1 MTSRHLH
8 ARKGF
13 TLIELLIVIVIIGVL
28 AVALLPSLTGGTERA
43 RDAQRKGDLAELT
56 NALEYYYNDNGSAY
70 PSGNLCVSAFMDNS
84 AEPDLTPY
92 LTTDIVDPSAN
103 SSDPQTTLDT
113 IVASCGDYIY
123 IETGTGYILAADLEN
138 NSDGGQSTYDYSSLA
153 TAAGN
158 SPDGSDTRTVLASL
172 TDCSD
177 PNNSCTDV
185 VYVIGR

>member
-70 PSGNLCVSAFMDNS
+70 PSGNQCVSAFMDNS
-84 AEPDLTPY
+84 ADPDLTPY
-92 LTTDIVDPSAN
+92 LTTDITDPAGN
-103 SSDPQTTLDT
+103 PVAT
-113 IVASCGDYIY
+113 IINGCNDYIY
-123 IETGTGYILAADLEN
+123 VPTSSGYILAANLEN
-138 NSDGGQSTYDYSSLA
+138 NSDSGAGTYELSSLI
-153 TAAGN
+153 TEAASASGN
-158 SPDGSDTRTVLASL
+158 DTRTVLGNLTPCDDASA
-172 TDCSD
+172 TCSD
-177 PNNSCTDV
+177 VNGGDGA
-185 VYVIGR
+185 VYVVGR